1 MKLLCIIVGL
11 FAVTFCKG
19 QISHAMEEF
28 IKRNEGLSVE
38 VYIDGS
44 HIVVSYVI
52 TSVFLGMEWVRD
64 IKPGMEISEELAEL
78 LFRYDMLYLVNPG

>member
-52 TSVFLGMEWVRD
+52 TSVL
-64 IKPGMEISEELAEL
+64 
-78 LFRYDMLYLVNPG
+78 